1 MSRVIAIELY
11 VNLEPCVE
19 VGAEDI
25 LQTTTSLQFAIPN
38 DPCTTLGGYTHPFQ
52 DTPTAIESKAC
63 NRYEDE
69 FCAHRGEP
77 FTLPVVKMKAMLTM
91 LPLMVKIL
99 TI

>member
-1 MSRVIAIELY
+1 MSIWSRVRKLAQRIFYKQLHHY
-11 VNLEPCVE
+11 
-19 VGAEDI
+19 
-25 LQTTTSLQFAIPN
+25 SLPN